1 MRILEHKNTFTK
13 VYTSNSSEEVF
24 IIKNV
29 ENTVCWSCL
38 IEYINGEKID
48 WTFYEKDL
56 QKANQ
61 TEFRIE
67 KEVIKQK
74 GDRSYVQRKGY
85 DNSFNR
91 WIDEKEIV

>member
-13 VYTSNSSEEVF
+13 VYTSNLSEEVF

>member
-48 WTFYEKDL
+48 
-56 QKANQ
+56 
-61 TEFRIE
+61 
-67 KEVIKQK
+67 
-74 GDRSYVQRKGY
+74 
-85 DNSFNR
+85 
-91 WIDEKEIV
+91 

>member
-29 ENTVCWSCL
+29 ENIVCWSCL

>member
-1 MRILEHKNTFTK
+1 MRILEHKNIFTK

-29 ENTVCWSCL
+29 ENAVCWTRL

-48 WTFYEKDL
+48 RTFYEKYL

-67 KEVIKQK
+67 KEVIKKK
-74 GDRSYVQRKGY
+74 GDRSYVERKGY

-91 WIDEKEIV
+91 WIDKKK